1 MTRQHWR
8 ESIKSFFGNH
18 IDPEQGEQLKGTKTE
33 IENKVKKILK
43 LLKEEDLE
51 EKDGFSGENSKK
63 EPLVELIEDF
73 HNQYQLLYKQYDH
86 LTGELRKKF
95 HGKRAADT
103 SSSSSSDSE
112 SDHSSKGK
120 GNKNGKLKSEYQKIA
135 DVLKQELETTNLEVA
150 ELKSKLIA
158 TNEEKEALNL
168 EHQTALSKIKETE
181 EIIRKLKFEVER
193 LDVEKGKLLVENG
206 ELKQNLDASGSV
218 EAELNK
224 RLEEMS
230 KDKDNLIVEGE
241 QTVEEF
247 KTIANHLQEE
257 KVVLEQQLE
266 SFRAE
271 VASMKQQLE
280 SAELQVSDLSQ
291 RLTHTEESNK
301 SLASLVLEQH
311 SRLDDMTLEKESLTA
326 QVNTLLADL
335 ERLHTQNV
343 ELEDQMASKADEA
356 SIQVKGLT
364 DQVNELQQ
372 QQESIGNEKAGL
384 EVKLEEKTREI
395 SEFLVLLENLK
406 EEIAQKTEDYRK
418 ILEERESLTGQMKY
432 LELEVEN
439 LQNHKVD
446 LEEQIRTEIKENGR
460 LGEDMLGLQNK
471 IFYFE
476 KTLNERGLEFF
487 ALQER
492 HERGENEASAQIM
505 ALTTQ
510 ANNMKLELNSL
521 QAKKNQ
527 LQSQLE
533 KEKQEFR
540 ESLIGMEKQK
550 SELISKIA
558 DQQKML
564 IEQEEAYRKLSEEYK
579 QVESWFQESKE
590 NHKVVEKKVEEMAA
604 QFQKNAGSKDQ
615 IIAELEETVED
626 LKRDLEVK
634 GDELN
639 TLVDYVRNIEV
650 KLRLLNQK
658 LRVTE
663 QLLTEKEESFR
674 KAEANFQQELKVLE
688 ERIATKSRIIATTK
702 EACQRMVT
710 DASEKVKSTLI
721 GVEAL
726 SLKFEDD
733 CKSYE
738 HRIMEMSNELQI
750 AKNKVIEMKNEKEQ
764 LGKEVGDLVVQL
776 QVTKERELTS
786 RAKIEQL
793 EAKIRK
799 DEGEKE
805 NLTKAVSQLE
815 IIMKEKD
822 KGLLDLGEEKREAIR
837 QLCLWIDYHRSHYD
851 YLREILS
858 KMPVRGHR
866 AA

>member
-1 MTRQHWR
+1 MKKRHWR
-8 ESIKSFFGNH
+8 ESIKSFFGCH

-43 LLKEEDLE
+43 LLKEEDLK
-51 EKDGFSGENSKK
+51 EKDGLSGENSKK
-63 EPLVELIEDF
+63 ESLVQLIEDF
-73 HNQYQLLYKQYDH
+73 HNQYQLLYEQYDH
-86 LTGELRKKF
+86 LTGELRNKF
-95 HGKRAADT
+95 HGKRGADT
-103 SSSSSSDSE
+103 SSSSSSESE

-120 GNKNGKLKSEYQKIA
+120 GNKNGKLKSKDQKIV
-135 DVLKQELETTNLEVA
+135 DVLKHELETTNLEVV

-181 EIIRKLKFEVER
+181 EIIRKLKFEVKR
-193 LDVEKGKLLVENG
+193 LGVEKGKLLVENG
-206 ELKQNLDASGSV
+206 ELKQNLDASGNV

-230 KDKDNLIVEGE
+230 KDKDDLIVEGE
-241 QTVEEF
+241 KIVEEL

-257 KVVLEQQLE
+257 KVVLEQQQE
-266 SFRAE
+266 SFGAE
-271 VASMKQQLE
+271 VARMKQQLE

-301 SLASLVLEQH
+301 SLASSVLEQN

-335 ERLHTQNV
+335 ERLYTQKV
-343 ELEDQMASKADEA
+343 ELEEQMASKADET
-356 SIQVKGLT
+356 SIQVKGLM

-372 QQESIGNEKAGL
+372 QQESIGNEKAEL

-395 SEFLVLLENLK
+395 SEFLVLIENLK
-406 EEIAQKTEDYRK
+406 EETAHKTEDYRR
-418 ILEERESLTGQMKY
+418 ILEERESLTGQMKH

-439 LQNHKVD
+439 LQNQKAY

-460 LGEDMLGLQNK
+460 LGEDMVGLQNK
-471 IFYFE
+471 FLDFE
-476 KTLNERGLEFF
+476 RTLKERGLEFL

-492 HERGENEASAQIM
+492 HEKGENEAFAKIM
-505 ALTTQ
+505 ALIMQ
-510 ANNMKLELNSL
+510 ANNLKLGLDSL
-521 QAKKNQ
+521 PAKKNQ
-527 LQSQLE
+527 LQLQLE
-533 KEKQEFR
+533 KEKQQFR
-540 ESLIGMEKQK
+540 ESLIGMENQK
-550 SELISKIA
+550 FELMSKIA

-564 IEQEEAYRKLSEEYK
+564 AEQEEAYRKLSEEYK
-579 QVESWFQESKE
+579 QVEGWFQERKD
-590 NHKVVEKKVEEMAA
+590 VERKVEEMAA

-615 IIAELEETVED
+615 IVAELEETVEN
-626 LKRDLEVK
+626 LKRDLKVK

-639 TLVDYVRNIEV
+639 TLVDHFQNIEV
-650 KLRLLNQK
+650 KLRLSNQK

-674 KAEANFQQELKVLE
+674 KAEANFQRELKVLE
-688 ERIATKSRIIATTK
+688 ERIATKSRTIAATK

-710 DASEKVKSTLI
+710 DASEKVKSTLR

-738 HRIMEMSNELQI
+738 HRIMEISNEIQI
-750 AKNKVIEMKNEKEQ
+750 AKNKVIEMKNDKEQ

-776 QVTKERELTS
+776 QVTKERESTS

-815 IIMKEKD
+815 KKVSELEIIMKEKD
-822 KGLLDLGEEKREAIR
+822 KGILDLGEEKREAIR
-837 QLCLWIDYHRSHYD
+837 QLCLWIEYHRSH
-851 YLREILS
+851 
-858 KMPVRGHR
+858 
-866 AA
+866 